1 MSDFPTL
8 DRNYGDEVIVVVQA
22 RAKHR
27 TMHRIFEDNDARILR
42 LVNDQFIGTAQ
53 SYHLAVARE
62 DGHKIFTAVNA
73 LRPTR
78 RSIEKF
84 EYRVVGDSIEK
95 LLSINKPGKALLD
108 HIEKRI

>member
-42 LVNDQFIGTAQ
+42 LVNDKFIGI
-53 SYHLAVARE
+53 L
-62 DGHKIFTAVNA
+62 
-73 LRPTR
+73 P
-78 RSIEKF
+78 
-84 EYRVVGDSIEK
+84 
-95 LLSINKPGKALLD
+95 
-108 HIEKRI
+108 